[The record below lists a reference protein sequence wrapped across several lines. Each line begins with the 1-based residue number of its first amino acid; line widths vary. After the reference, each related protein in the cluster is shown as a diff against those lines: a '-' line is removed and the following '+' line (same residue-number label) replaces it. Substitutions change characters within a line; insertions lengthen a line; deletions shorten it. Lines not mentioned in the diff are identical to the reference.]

1 MPAKSRNR
9 CKLSL
14 FRFHYSEKSTVQYI
28 SAEDGLNCPLQ
39 VRHLDLEPN
48 YLNFLSSDK
57 FPLEGQ
63 SRPPPPPPPSPMRR
77 AATVVSFEAL
87 LYFKLILQILDLL
100 YSRRVALLQT

>member
-1 MPAKSRNR
+1 MGDFSIRLAAWNLFTQENESRVLSQLSAGQVFGKIRVPAKSRNR

-14 FRFHYSEKSTVQYI
+14 FRFHYSEKSTAQYI

-48 YLNFLSSDK
+48 YLNFLSSDE

-63 SRPPPPPPPSPMRR
+63 SRPP
-77 AATVVSFEAL
+77 
-87 LYFKLILQILDLL
+87 
-100 YSRRVALLQT
+100 